1 MTKYKILYTPS
12 AAKEIK
18 KLDGSVRKLIES
30 GLERI
35 ANQPEIGKPL
45 RKELKGLYSYRV
57 TSYRILYKIRQN
69 ELIVVVIAIGHRKN
83 IYDRIKKALLS
94 LE

>member
-12 AAKEIK
+12 AAKDIK
-18 KLDGSVRKLIES
+18 KLDGSAKQLIET

-35 ANQPEIGKPL
+35 AETPEIGKPL

-57 TSYRILYKIRQN
+57 ATYRILYKIRKN
-69 ELIVVVIAIGHRKN
+69 ELIVIIIAIGHRKN

>member
-1 MTKYKILYTPS
+1 MTKFKVLYTPS
-12 AAKEIK
+12 AAKDLE
-18 KLDGSVRKLIES
+18 KLDGSAKKLIES

-35 ANQPEIGKPL
+35 SNQPEMGKPL

-57 TSYRILYKIRQN
+57 ATYRILYKIRQN

-83 IYDRIKKALLS
+83 IYDRLKKALLS